1 MSYINLVLL
10 LAMFV
15 LMTLQWVLLQKK
27 SKQVGLRIYFFE
39 NPLEFFFF
47 LPLESPNKTKLNPW
61 IFFKIVLASQIPWK
75 FQGQKQRRPLEIP
88 HFFLG
93 QSWKFYFL
101 FNQPLENPHAISL
114 IHSCSWKFIFSTPP
128 GLFGQGSPYFLE

>member
-47 LPLESPNKTKLNPW
+47 LPLEIPDKTKLNPW
-61 IFFKIVLASQIPWK
+61 IFFKIVLAS
-75 FQGQKQRRPLEIP
+75 
-88 HFFLG
+88 
-93 QSWKFYFL
+93 
-101 FNQPLENPHAISL
+101 
-114 IHSCSWKFIFSTPP
+114 
-128 GLFGQGSPYFLE
+128 